1 MAVLPNGSGRR
12 MTGVVSLS
20 GAVRSMTRM
29 PPSLIAVVS
38 SVSRDMAGAPVSG
51 RATGAAGMPPRHNKR
66 RGRMPAAPA

>member
-20 GAVRSMTRM
+20 GAVRSMTWM
-29 PPSLIAVVS
+29 PPSLIAVVR

-51 RATGAAGMPPRHNKR
+51 LGDGGGWHAA
-66 RGRMPAAPA
+66 AAQ